1 MNVMNSSS
9 VMAFSRQPLA
19 TLGNVS
25 QLSLAQAKLESEKVS
40 PQYEVGL
47 ATPEEL
53 DEVYS
58 LRYDV
63 FLAAHNSEPS
73 SMKDFDEYDALADHL
88 VVKSDGRIVATY
100 RLLPVDRILNAGM
113 RPYSANEFDLSELI
127 ETFDPRCAV
136 ELGRSCVHPAH
147 RNGSIPKILW
157 SALAKYMM
165 EQGRSEAFGC
175 VSVFNARHAEAGAL
189 VDYFKQQNAWST
201 SAQCPALLS
210 VNAGIEDSQ
219 EKFNLKSI
227 VPPLLRSYLMLGAKL
242 YGGPSYD
249 PVFRSHDFLIHFST
263 QTMSERCR
271 RSFFS

>member
-1 MNVMNSSS
+1 MNSSS
-9 VMAFSRQPLA
+9 VMAFSRQ
-19 TLGNVS
+19 TLSTNGNVAE
-25 QLSLAQAKLESEKVS
+25 LSLSQASLVSEKVS

-47 ATPEEL
+47 ATREEL

-63 FLAAHNSEPS
+63 FLAAHKSEPS
-73 SMKDFDEYDALADHL
+73 SMKDFDQYDDLADHL
-88 VVKSDGRIVATY
+88 IVKSAGRIVATY

-113 RPYSANEFDLSELI
+113 HPYSANEFELSALI
-127 ETFDPRCAV
+127 ETFDPRRAV

-147 RNGSIPKILW
+147 RNGSIPKMLW

-189 VDYFKQQNAWST
+189 IDYFKQQNAWST
-201 SAQCPALLS
+201 SAQCPALLA
-210 VNAGIEDSQ
+210 VNAETEDSH
-219 EKFNLKSI
+219 EKANLKAL